1 MDFKNSNVGSFGAEN
16 KKSAISTTQKIFN
29 IISVIAILSLSGFLV
44 YSFILI
50 GQMSRGLDESRLSAT
65 RRHHPVVSAAA
76 AEEYL
81 QVSVIL
87 YIISDEVLY
96 IGILYSSRIRRRPHS
111 VVKCYA
117 KD

>member
-29 IISVIAILSLSGFLV
+29 FISVIAILSLSGFLV

-50 GQMSRGLDESRLSAT
+50 GQISRRLDESRSLAT
-65 RRHHPVVSAAA
+65 RRHHPVVSAAAAAAA

-96 IGILYSSRIRRRPHS
+96 IPIGVL
-111 VVKCYA
+111 
-117 KD
+117 

>member
-50 GQMSRGLDESRLSAT
+50 GQISRRLDESRLSAT
-65 RRHHPVVSAAA
+65 RRHHPVVSAAAAAA

-96 IGILYSSRIRRRPHS
+96 IPIGVL
-111 VVKCYA
+111 
-117 KD
+117 

>member
-50 GQMSRGLDESRLSAT
+50 GQMSRRLDESRSLAT
-65 RRHHPVVSAAA
+65 RRHHPVVSATA

-87 YIISDEVLY
+87 YMISDEVLY
-96 IGILYSSRIRRRPHS
+96 IPIGVL
-111 VVKCYA
+111 
-117 KD
+117 

>member
-1 MDFKNSNVGSFGAEN
+1 MDFKNTNVASFGAEN
-16 KKSAISTTQKIFN
+16 KKSAISARQKIFN
-29 IISVIAILSLSGFLV
+29 IISVIAILSLTSFLV

-50 GQMSRGLDESRLSAT
+50 GQISRRLDESRSLAT

-76 AEEYL
+76 AAEVYS

-96 IGILYSSRIRRRPHS
+96 VPIGVL
-111 VVKCYA
+111 
-117 KD
+117 

>member
-1 MDFKNSNVGSFGAEN
+1 MDFKSSNVGSFGAEN

-29 IISVIAILSLSGFLV
+29 IISVIAILSLTGFLV
-44 YSFILI
+44 YSFNLI
-50 GQMSRGLDESRLSAT
+50 GQISGRLDESLSPAT

-76 AEEYL
+76 AEENL

-96 IGILYSSRIRRRPHS
+96 IAIL
-111 VVKCYA
+111 
-117 KD
+117 

>member
-50 GQMSRGLDESRLSAT
+50 GQISRRLDESRSLAT
-65 RRHHPVVSAAA
+65 RRYHPVVSSAAAA

-96 IGILYSSRIRRRPHS
+96 IPIGVL
-111 VVKCYA
+111 
-117 KD
+117 